1 MRSGP
6 KDLRQKINKRPS
18 KGEKTNEKEENL
30 QLKRYT
36 KIEGKFQKI
45 LEKGKKTVKEMLII
59 CFSANLV
66 IIPIIL
72 INFNTISFTFFISN
86 LLAGQLLG
94 FCIILGFITFILS
107 LLIFPVAK
115 VFGIILNLSLHTLIT
130 IAEICSK
137 LPFSKVYVIS
147 PNFLSLLFY
156 YAFLFFIVYQF
167 SLKQKKR
174 RRRIENKILEQI
186 ESIRQKIKKSKEKI
200 MLIGFLILL
209 TINLCSI
216 IPQDLKIYFIDVGQR
231 R

>member
-6 KDLRQKINKRPS
+6 KNLRQKINKRPS
-18 KGEKTNEKEENL
+18 KGEKTNEKAENL

-36 KIEGKFQKI
+36 KIEGKFPKI

-167 SLKQKKR
+167 SLKQKKP
-174 RRRIENKILEQI
+174 RRIENKILEQI